1 MPLFFPPEVR
11 NLKGRRMTKPYPKHV
26 LMTARWEDEQPTE
39 IYTVITPQT
48 FDHYADEWFTVPE
61 PLARAYQNALA
72 TVEYLEANLEAY
84 RQKTGHRKR
93 FR

>member
-1 MPLFFPPEVR
+1 MPLFSTPIVR
-11 NLKGRRMTKPYPKHV
+11 NLKGRSMAKPQPKHV
-26 LMTARWEDEQPTE
+26 LMAYEWQYDETIE
-39 IYTVITPQT
+39 MYTVVTPDD
-48 FDHYADEWFTVPE
+48 FPLYADEWFSVPE

-84 RQKTGHRKR
+84 RQKGGHRKR